1 MAGPQGIRH
10 GRRRFLLGGSADGDV
25 RSEGLL
31 TSGVR
36 LDRPYPEVVRP
47 EPFRELDWDP
57 KRARELGE
65 RALDLWQELLERLPE
80 LPVSP
85 GLPIEETKAA
95 LALEVPAEPLP
106 LDDLVAHM
114 REVVLERSMYPGHPA
129 FLAYVSGAGTVPG
142 APADLLAAAIN
153 QNLGGW
159 RLSPAATAIERHLT
173 EWFALRFGLPQTGG
187 GILVSGGAMAG
198 YIGLKLA
205 RDRKAGWDVRAEG
218 VRGHEPLAVYASG
231 EVHSINERA
240 LDMLGLGRQ
249 ALRHLPFDE
258 DFRVEVP
265 ALREAIQKDLEAGVK
280 PIAVVGSAGTV
291 ATGAIDPLPE
301 LAEIAKEHDMW
312 FHVDGAYGGPAV
324 FSEELRPLMAGI
336 ELADSIAFDPHKW
349 MYTPHSGGCILV
361 RDLEHLRESFS
372 IHEFATY
379 VHRDE
384 ERMGSD
390 VDAIDLGP
398 QFSRGFQAFKVWISL
413 LAHGARAYGQRI
425 AHDVELAKYLHR
437 RAEERPEFEIVAPT
451 TLSITCFRYVPA
463 DLAEGPGRD
472 DYLDELNERLM
483 TEIQLDGRVFP
494 SNAVLNGRFVLRSCI
509 VNFRTEAEQMDL
521 LLDVAAELGS
531 KLDAEMRPASLR

>member
-1 MAGPQGIRH
+1 MK
-10 GRRRFLLGGSADGDV
+10 
-25 RSEGLL
+25 
-31 TSGVR
+31 
-36 LDRPYPEVVRP
+36 P
-47 EPFRELDWDP
+47 EPFRELDWEP

-65 RALDLWQELLERLPE
+65 RALDLWQELLERLPD
-80 LPVSP
+80 LPVNP
-85 GLPIEETKAA
+85 GIPIEETKQA
-95 LALEVPAEPLP
+95 LALEVPDEPMP

-142 APADLLAAAIN
+142 APADLLAAAVN
-153 QNLGGW
+153 PNLGGW
-159 RLSPAATAIERHLT
+159 RLSPAATAIERHLMS
-173 EWFALRFGLPQTGG
+173 WFVGQFGLPRSGG
-187 GILVSGGAMAG
+187 GLLVSGGAMAG
-198 YIGLKLA
+198 FIGLKLA
-205 RDRKAGWDVRAEG
+205 RDRKAGWDVRAQG
-218 VRGHEPLAVYASG
+218 VRGGPPLAVYGSE
-231 EVHSINERA
+231 EVHSINARA
-240 LDMLGLGRQ
+240 LDMLGIGRDG
-249 ALRHLPFDE
+249 LRHLPVDQE
-258 DFRVEVP
+258 FRVRTD
-265 ALREAIQKDLEAGVK
+265 ALREAIAKDLDAGVK

-301 LAEIAKEHDMW
+301 LADIAHEHDLW

-324 FSEELRPLMAGI
+324 FSEELRPLLAGI
-336 ELADSIAFDPHKW
+336 ERADSIAFDPHKW

-361 RDLEHLRESFS
+361 RDFEHLRQSFS

-413 LAHGARAYGQRI
+413 LAHGTRAYGQRI

-437 RAEERPEFEIVAPT
+437 RAEERPEFEVVAPT
-451 TLSITCFRYVPA
+451 TLSITCFRYVPP
-463 DLAEGPGRD
+463 DLSSGTGRD
-472 DYLDELNERLM
+472 EYLDQLNERLM
-483 TEIQLDGRVFP
+483 TELQLDGRVFP

-521 LLDVAAELGS
+521 LLDVAAELGA
-531 KLDAEMRPASLR
+531 KLDAEMRPAALASRT